1 MTDTSSKGEG
11 RMSEDLIFTPF
22 EIKGFRLRNRL
33 GVAPMTRMS
42 SPGDSIPRRDVLE
55 FLVRRAR
62 NGAALVYTEA
72 IVTDYESAQG
82 YPGQARLTTQ
92 RQIDAW
98 RQVTDAIREA
108 GAVSIMQMFHCGRIS
123 WPEINPARRTIA
135 PSALIPRDRNQYT
148 NQPYPV
154 PDEMS
159 RFDIDHVI
167 LGFVETARGAIAA
180 GFDGVE
186 IHGAH
191 GYLISEF
198 LSAYTNQRTDGY
210 GGSVEKRFRFL
221 HEIIAA
227 VAPVVPP
234 ERLLTVRLS
243 DWGVVDMDV
252 SLYGTRENYQ
262 ETLRLLSQEAIDAI
276 SVSTYDFRH
285 QAFDTGKTMAQLTRE
300 VTRLPLMI
308 CGKIYD
314 RASAGEALEQA
325 DIVLSAKSML
335 LNPHWVEDVRR
346 GKPLPLYKSS
356 EAVVAYTDTPLP

>member
-1 MTDTSSKGEG
+1 MQ
-11 RMSEDLIFTPF
+11 EDKIFSPF
-22 EIKGFRLRNRL
+22 DLKGFRLRNRL

-42 SPGDSIPRRDVLE
+42 SPGDSIPRPDVLE

-62 NGAALVYTEA
+62 NNAALVYTEA
-72 IVTDYESAQG
+72 IVTDFESAQG

-98 RQVTDAIREA
+98 RQVTEAIREA
-108 GAVSIMQMFHCGRIS
+108 GAVSIMQMFHCGRVA

-135 PSALIPRDRNQYT
+135 PSPLIPRERNHLT

-159 RFDIDHVI
+159 QFDIDHVI
-167 LGFVETARGAIAA
+167 LGFVETARGAVAA
-180 GFDGVE
+180 RFDGVE

-210 GGSVEKRFRFL
+210 GGSVDRRFRFL
-221 HEIIAA
+221 HEIIQA
-227 VAPVVPP
+227 VAPVIP
-234 ERLLTVRLS
+234 EGRLLTVRLS

-252 SLYGTRENYQ
+252 SLFGTRENYQ
-262 ETLRLLSQEAIDAI
+262 ETIRLLSREPIDAI
-276 SVSTYDFRH
+276 SVSTYDFRKK
-285 QAFDTGKTMAQLTRE
+285 AFGTGENMARITRGA
-300 VTRLPLMI
+300 TSLPIMI
-308 CGKIYD
+308 CGQIYD
-314 RASAGEALEQA
+314 RASAEEALEDA

-335 LNPHWVEDVRR
+335 LNPNWVEDVRQ
-346 GKPLPLYKSS
+346 GKTLPPYKSS
-356 EAVVAYTDTPLP
+356 ETEIAYTDTPLP

>member
-1 MTDTSSKGEG
+1 M
-11 RMSEDLIFTPF
+11 MPEDLIFTPF

-55 FLVRRAR
+55 FLVRRAQ

-72 IVTDYESAQG
+72 IVTDFESAQG

-92 RQIDAW
+92 RQIDTW
-98 RQVTDAIREA
+98 RKVTEAIRAA
-108 GAVSIMQMFHCGRIS
+108 GAMSIMQMFHCGRIA
-123 WPEINPARRTIA
+123 WPEINPAKRTIA
-135 PSALIPRDRNQYT
+135 PSALIPRDRNPLT
-148 NQPYPV
+148 NQPYPL

-159 RFDIDHVI
+159 QFDIDHVI
-167 LGFVETARGAIAA
+167 LGFVETARGATVA

-198 LSAYTNQRTDGY
+198 LSPYTNQRPDGY

-221 HEIIAA
+221 QEIIQA
-227 VAPVVPP
+227 VAPVMPKG
-234 ERLLTVRLS
+234 RLLTVRLS

-252 SLYGTRENYQ
+252 SLFGSKEDYQ
-262 ETLRLLSQEAIDAI
+262 ETIRLLSAEPIDAI
-276 SVSTYDFRH
+276 SVSTYDFRR
-285 QAFDTGKTMAQLTRE
+285 QAFGTGKNMAQLTRE
-300 VTRLPLMI
+300 ATRLPIMI
-308 CGKIYD
+308 CGNIYD
-314 RASAGEALEQA
+314 RASVAEALDHA

-335 LNPHWVEDVRR
+335 LNPNWVEDVRQ
-346 GKPLPLYKSS
+346 GKELPLYKSS
-356 EAVVAYTDTPLP
+356 EAEVAYTDTPLL